1 MLNLLSETGSGF
13 WQWGGHDIWRT
24 QGFRHLLSVASR
36 PRTGKRGSWS
46 YSWLLGWCN
55 FQIWCWRYTGGELSL
70 CQLLVKIL
78 KGLFSKGTVV
88 LHNYNWYNHCCCR
101 WLRKVCVFVFQGF
114 YLGDRIKVITKKDEC
129 PFVTEI
135 TISKVI
141 NRNNIYNLSCGQIVE
156 RKQLNVTALRNQK
169 DDHITR
175 RRVEFLNLAA

>member
-1 MLNLLSETGSGF
+1 MVFDNGEGMTYEGLKAFATYFLSQADRGLEREEVDLTPGYLDGAISKFGV
-13 WQWGGHDIWRT
+13 GAT
-24 QGFRHLLSVASR
+24 QAVSCH
-36 PRTGKRGSWS
+36 
-46 YSWLLGWCN
+46 
-55 FQIWCWRYTGGELSL
+55 
-70 CQLLVKIL
+70 CQLSVKIL

-141 NRNNIYNLSCGQIVE
+141 NRNNIYNLSCSQIV
-156 RKQLNVTALRNQK
+156 
-169 DDHITR
+169 
-175 RRVEFLNLAA
+175 